1 MIVQPLTPQEM
12 AREVPKWIAAGASI
26 VGGRCGS
33 SLEHIKAIPAAVKD
47 KK

>member
-1 MIVQPLTPQEM
+1 MIVQPVTPEEM

-26 VGGRCGS
+26 VGGCCGT
-33 SLEHIKAIPAAVKD
+33 SLEHIKAITVAAKG